1 MTAYDMRF
9 SAWSSDVC
17 ASNLAEPAGCSA
29 SAIARALGW
38 LVQRGA
44 AVTTISLVGPNNKL
58 LAAAISRA
66 QRRGMLIV
74 AAVGNDGPAA
84 PPAYPASYKGVF
96 AVTGRSAER
105 RVGKECVSTG
115 RFRWSPEP

>member
-17 ASNLAEPAGCSA
+17 ASNLAEPAGGNA

-44 AVTTISLVGPNNKL
+44 AVTTISLVGPDNKL
-58 LAAAISRA
+58 LATAVSRA
-66 QRRGMLIV
+66 QQRGMLIV

-84 PPAYPASYKGVF
+84 PPAYRSEEHTSELQSLMRLSYAVF
-96 AVTGRSAER
+96 CLT
-105 RVGKECVSTG
+105 KNNL
-115 RFRWSPEP
+115 

>member
-17 ASNLAEPAGCSA
+17 ASNLAEPAGGNA

-44 AVTTISLVGPNNKL
+44 AVTTISLVGPDNKL
-58 LAAAISRA
+58 LATAVSRA
-66 QRRGMLIV
+66 QQRGMLIV

-96 AVTGRSAER
+96 AVPGVDSRNRADR
-105 RVGKECVSTG
+105 KST
-115 RFRWSPEP
+115 RLNYSH